1 MLRSITPKRPTAS
14 LAASVDHTE
23 AAKVDQTDVRHAPG
37 HWISA

>member
-1 MLRSITPKRPTAS
+1 MLWSIRPKRATTS
-14 LAASVDHTE
+14 LAASIDSTE